1 MGLTKKQRRFCDEFI
16 ANGGNATQAAIS
28 AGYSRK
34 TAGQIGDQNLKKLE
48 IEKYIRERTE
58 EADANLVAKGD
69 EVLRYITSVMR
80 GEDEEQ
86 RVLVAD
92 GIVGVESYVDQRN
105 RLKAAEMLAK
115 CHGLMTQ
122 NVNHGGGVSISF
134 VDDLAEE
141 DGT

>member
-1 MGLTKKQRRFCDEFI
+1 MALTDKQKRFCDEYVIDF
-16 ANGGNATQAAIS
+16 NATQAAIR
-28 AGYSRK
+28 AGYSKK
-34 TAGQIGDQNLKKLE
+34 TAGQTGSENLKKPE
-48 IEKYIRERTE
+48 IEKYIRERVE
-58 EADANLVAKGD
+58 AAEADSVARGD

-86 RVLVAD
+86 RVVVAD
-92 GIVGVESYVDQRN
+92 GIPGVESYVDQKN
-105 RLKAAEMLAK
+105 RLKAAELLAR

-134 VDDLAEE
+134 VDDLAED